1 MYATQTIRNRFGL
14 LGSQANQ
21 SVVFVLVYLME
32 IEIETEKK
40 LCVQGL

>member
-32 IEIETEKK
+32 VIK
-40 LCVQGL
+40 LQRGFLKL